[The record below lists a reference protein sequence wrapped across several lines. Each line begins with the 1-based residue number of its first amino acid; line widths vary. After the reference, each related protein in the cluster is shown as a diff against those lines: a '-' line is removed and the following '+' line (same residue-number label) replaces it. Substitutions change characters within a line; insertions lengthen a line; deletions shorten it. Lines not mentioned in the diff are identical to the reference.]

1 VRSERSNEKRSKSSS
16 ATRDALLSAARLRFA
31 VDGFQ
36 ATNLRSIAS
45 DAGVDVALISRY
57 FGSKEGLFQAV
68 VGFERKRIADAT
80 QDAGSELV
88 RRLIENVLA
97 DPLGEKGDLL
107 STLLRSSDHPPAL
120 EYMAS
125 ILETLESDLT
135 KLSTRPDKKIRASLV
150 TALLLGIALQR
161 RVLRK
166 LPLSEVSAHRLM
178 PIFSQAISILL
189 DGAENP

>member
-1 VRSERSNEKRSKSSS
+1 
-16 ATRDALLSAARLRFA
+16 
-31 VDGFQ
+31 
-36 ATNLRSIAS
+36 
-45 DAGVDVALISRY
+45 

-178 PIFSQAISILL
+178 PICSQAISILL
-189 DGAENP
+189 DGAENPWGSTSFIDKPVRSRISEAIRRHLASA